1 MRIGVNIPDD
11 LYQRMKHIKH
21 TVNVSQVCRE
31 AIEAY
36 VEDYERARARLESD
50 GADEVVKRLSG
61 EEEDRTVDW
70 EELGWKDARDWVER
84 VDPDSF
90 EHLFHRIDVL
100 GRQGR
105 PIWIVPPPSV
115 PDVKT
120 FEEREW
126 EHHEQFARQIE
137 ERWESDPSF
146 DPRAAAEREY
156 RRAWT
161 AYVTAVR
168 EQIRQRREDQVTEM
182 IKSRRTLPEPE
193 VPDHLRR

>member
-61 EEEDRTVDW
+61 EEEHRTVDW

-84 VDPDSF
+84 VDPRQFRAPFSQDR
-90 EHLFHRIDVL
+90 RIGEAGTPDLDCPSPL
-100 GRQGR
+100 GPRCEDLR
-105 PIWIVPPPSV
+105 
-115 PDVKT
+115 
-120 FEEREW
+120 REGMG
-126 EHHEQFARQIE
+126 A
-137 ERWESDPSF
+137 
-146 DPRAAAEREY
+146 PRAIREAN
-156 RRAWT
+156 RRTMGIRPQFRPAIRSGAGIPSCLDSVRYCSPGTDT
-161 AYVTAVR
+161 ATT
-168 EQIRQRREDQVTEM
+168 RRPGHGNDQVT
-182 IKSRRTLPEPE
+182 KDAAGT
-193 VPDHLRR
+193 